1 MAVILA
7 FGSAA
12 VFALGT
18 VLQQR
23 VVMDAPEAKEA
34 SAGILFRLVQHP
46 VWLGGIAAYGIA
58 FGMQAAALGDG
69 RLVVV
74 QPILATTIVFA
85 LPLGVWLSAQ
95 KITRRDVIAAFVVTA
110 GLALFLLLADPSGG
124 REDAPI
130 GQWLV
135 AGAVLIGIATA
146 LVVAGLGRA
155 GALRAA
161 LLGTASGLLFGLVSA
176 LTKGAVEVF
185 QDDGAEVLLN
195 WHLYALISVGFAGM
209 TITQLSLQ
217 TGILP
222 PAVATSSIF
231 NPAASVVLGL
241 TLFEEQVHHST
252 GGQDRGGDR
261 PARDVRRDRRF
272 GPGAPGI
279 DGLVPEDRKQLA
291 QDAYQAFAAGDREFY
306 EQHLADD
313 YTFSAPPDP
322 LLDRD
327 GFFERCWPGAGMGQ
341 SFDFVRMVESG
352 EEVIVT
358 YESRRPDG
366 SGGRNTEVMTIG
378 DDGKIHRTEVYFG
391 WET

>member
-34 SAGILFRLVQHP
+34 SAGILFRLIQHP
-46 VWLGGIAAYGIA
+46 VWLAGIAAYGIA
-58 FGMQAAALGDG
+58 FGLQAAALGDG

-95 KITRRDVIAAFVVTA
+95 RITRRDVIAAIVVTA

-124 REDAPI
+124 RQDAPVGEWI
-130 GQWLV
+130 A
-135 AGAVLIGIATA
+135 AGAVVIGIATA
-146 LVVAGLGRA
+146 LLVAGLTRA

-176 LTKGAVEVF
+176 LTKGAVEVL
-185 QDDGAEVLLN
+185 QDDGADVLLN
-195 WHLYALISVGFAGM
+195 WHLYALLVIGFAGL
-209 TITQLSLQ
+209 TVTQLSLQ

-222 PAVATSSIF
+222 PTVATSSIF

-241 TLFEEQVHHST
+241 TLFDEQVHHST
-252 GGQDRGGDR
+252 GGRI
-261 PARDVRRDRRF
+261 
-272 GPGAPGI
+272 GAALALLAMFAGI
-279 DGLVPEDRKQLA
+279 AVLA
-291 QDAYQAFAAGDREFY
+291 LAKRE
-306 EQHLADD
+306 
-313 YTFSAPPDP
+313 
-322 LLDRD
+322 
-327 GFFERCWPGAGMGQ
+327 
-341 SFDFVRMVESG
+341 
-352 EEVIVT
+352 
-358 YESRRPDG
+358 
-366 SGGRNTEVMTIG
+366 
-378 DDGKIHRTEVYFG
+378 
-391 WET
+391 

>member
-7 FGSAA
+7 FASAA

-23 VVMDAPEAKEA
+23 VVMNAPEAKEA
-34 SAGILFRLVQHP
+34 SAGILFRLIEHP
-46 VWLGGIAAYGIA
+46 VWLAGIAAYGIA
-58 FGMQAAALGDG
+58 FSLQAAALGGG
-69 RLVVV
+69 RLAVV

-95 KITRRDVIAAFVVTA
+95 RITVRDVIAAFVVTV
-110 GLALFLLLADPSGG
+110 GLALFLLIADPSGG

-130 GQWLV
+130 GEWIV
-135 AGAVLIGIATA
+135 AGAVVIGIAAA
-146 LVVAGLGRA
+146 LLVAGLGRA

-176 LTKGAVEVF
+176 LTKGAVEVL
-185 QDDGAEVLLN
+185 QDDGLGVLAN
-195 WHLYALISVGFAGM
+195 WHLYALIAVGFAGM

-252 GGQDRGGDR
+252 GGRIGAALALVAMFGGI
-261 PARDVRRDRRF
+261 A
-272 GPGAPGI
+272 A
-279 DGLVPEDRKQLA
+279 LA
-291 QDAYQAFAAGDREFY
+291 LGKRE
-306 EQHLADD
+306 
-313 YTFSAPPDP
+313 
-322 LLDRD
+322 
-327 GFFERCWPGAGMGQ
+327 
-341 SFDFVRMVESG
+341 
-352 EEVIVT
+352 
-358 YESRRPDG
+358 
-366 SGGRNTEVMTIG
+366 
-378 DDGKIHRTEVYFG
+378 
-391 WET
+391 

>member
-7 FGSAA
+7 IGSAA
-12 VFALGT
+12 MFALGT

-23 VVMDAPEAKEA
+23 VVMDAPEAREA

-46 VWLGGIAAYGIA
+46 VWLAGIAAYGIA
-58 FGMQAAALGDG
+58 FGLQAGALGDG

-95 KITRRDVIAAFVVTA
+95 KITWRDVGAAIVVTVA
-110 GLALFLLLADPSGG
+110 LALFLVLADPSGG
-124 REDAPI
+124 RNDAPV
-130 GQWLV
+130 GEWLA
-135 AGAVLIGIATA
+135 AGAV
-146 LVVAGLGRA
+146 VVGLAAGLSTAGLTRS

-176 LTKGAVEVF
+176 LTKGAVEVL
-185 QDDGAEVLLN
+185 QDDGAGVLAN
-195 WHLYALISVGFAGM
+195 WHLYALIVVGFAGM

-252 GGQDRGGDR
+252 AGRIGAVLALLVMFGGIAVLALGKR
-261 PARDVRRDRRF
+261 P
-272 GPGAPGI
+272 
-279 DGLVPEDRKQLA
+279 
-291 QDAYQAFAAGDREFY
+291 
-306 EQHLADD
+306 
-313 YTFSAPPDP
+313 
-322 LLDRD
+322 
-327 GFFERCWPGAGMGQ
+327 
-341 SFDFVRMVESG
+341 
-352 EEVIVT
+352 
-358 YESRRPDG
+358 
-366 SGGRNTEVMTIG
+366 
-378 DDGKIHRTEVYFG
+378 
-391 WET
+391 

>member
-1 MAVILA
+1 MAVVLA

-23 VVMDAPEAKEA
+23 VVMNAPEADQA
-34 SAGILFRLVQHP
+34 SAGILFRLIEHP
-46 VWLGGIAAYGIA
+46 VWLAGIAAYGVA
-58 FGMQAAALGDG
+58 FGLQAAALGDG

-95 KITRRDVIAAFVVTA
+95 RITRRDVVAATVVTA

-124 REDAPI
+124 REDAPAGEWI
-130 GQWLV
+130 V
-135 AGAVLIGIATA
+135 AGAVLIGIATG
-146 LVVAGLGRA
+146 LVAAGVSRA

-176 LTKGAVEVF
+176 LTKGAVEVL
-185 QDDGAEVLLN
+185 QDDGIGVLAN
-195 WHLYALISVGFAGM
+195 WHLYALIVVGFAGM

-252 GGQDRGGDR
+252 GGRIGAALALVAMFGGI
-261 PARDVRRDRRF
+261 AV
-272 GPGAPGI
+272 
-279 DGLVPEDRKQLA
+279 LA
-291 QDAYQAFAAGDREFY
+291 LGKRE
-306 EQHLADD
+306 
-313 YTFSAPPDP
+313 
-322 LLDRD
+322 
-327 GFFERCWPGAGMGQ
+327 
-341 SFDFVRMVESG
+341 
-352 EEVIVT
+352 
-358 YESRRPDG
+358 
-366 SGGRNTEVMTIG
+366 
-378 DDGKIHRTEVYFG
+378 
-391 WET
+391 

>member
-1 MAVILA
+1 VILA

-12 VFALGT
+12 VFALGI

-69 RLVVV
+69 RLAVV

-95 KITRRDVIAAFVVTA
+95 RISRRDIAAAFVVTA

-124 REDAPI
+124 RDDAPLGGWI
-130 GQWLV
+130 V
-135 AGAVLIGIATA
+135 AGAILIGIATA
-146 LVVAGLGRA
+146 LLLAGLGRT

-161 LLGTASGLLFGLVSA
+161 LLGTAAGLLFGLVSA
-176 LTKGAVEVF
+176 LTKGAVEVL

-195 WHLYALISVGFAGM
+195 WHLYTLIVVGFAGM

-241 TLFEEQVHHST
+241 TLFDELVHHST
-252 GGQDRGGDR
+252 GGRI
-261 PARDVRRDRRF
+261 
-272 GPGAPGI
+272 GAVLALLAMFAGI
-279 DGLVPEDRKQLA
+279 AVLA
-291 QDAYQAFAAGDREFY
+291 LGKRE
-306 EQHLADD
+306 
-313 YTFSAPPDP
+313 
-322 LLDRD
+322 
-327 GFFERCWPGAGMGQ
+327 
-341 SFDFVRMVESG
+341 
-352 EEVIVT
+352 
-358 YESRRPDG
+358 
-366 SGGRNTEVMTIG
+366 
-378 DDGKIHRTEVYFG
+378 
-391 WET
+391 

>member
-23 VVMDAPEAKEA
+23 VVMHAPEAKEA
-34 SAGILFRLVQHP
+34 SAAILFRLVQHP
-46 VWLGGIAAYGIA
+46 VWLAGIGAYGVA
-58 FGMQAAALGDG
+58 FGLQAAALGDG

-95 KITRRDVIAAFVVTA
+95 RITRRDVIAAFVVTA

-124 REDAPI
+124 KEDAPV
-130 GQWLV
+130 GQWIV
-135 AGAVLIGIATA
+135 AGAVVIGIA
-146 LVVAGLGRA
+146 AGLAAAGLARV

-176 LTKGAVEVF
+176 LTKGAVEVL
-185 QDDGAEVLLN
+185 QDDGVAVLAN
-195 WHLYALISVGFAGM
+195 WHLYALIVIGFAGM

-241 TLFEEQVHHST
+241 TLFDEQVHHST
-252 GGQDRGGDR
+252 GGRIGAAIALLAMFGGI
-261 PARDVRRDRRF
+261 
-272 GPGAPGI
+272 GA
-279 DGLVPEDRKQLA
+279 LA
-291 QDAYQAFAAGDREFY
+291 LAKRE
-306 EQHLADD
+306 
-313 YTFSAPPDP
+313 
-322 LLDRD
+322 
-327 GFFERCWPGAGMGQ
+327 
-341 SFDFVRMVESG
+341 
-352 EEVIVT
+352 
-358 YESRRPDG
+358 
-366 SGGRNTEVMTIG
+366 
-378 DDGKIHRTEVYFG
+378 
-391 WET
+391 

>member
-7 FGSAA
+7 FASAA

-23 VVMDAPEAKEA
+23 VVMNAPEAKEA
-34 SAGILFRLVQHP
+34 SAGILFRLIEHP
-46 VWLGGIAAYGIA
+46 VWLAGIAAYGIA
-58 FGMQAAALGDG
+58 FGLQAAALGGG
-69 RLVVV
+69 RLAVV

-95 KITRRDVIAAFVVTA
+95 RITGRDVIAAIVVTV
-110 GLALFLLLADPSGG
+110 GLALFLLIADPSGG

-130 GQWLV
+130 GEWIV
-135 AGAVLIGIATA
+135 AGAVVIGIAAA
-146 LVVAGLGRA
+146 LLAAGLGRA

-176 LTKGAVEVF
+176 LTKGAVEVL
-185 QDDGAEVLLN
+185 QDDGLGVLGN
-195 WHLYALISVGFAGM
+195 WHLYALIVVGFAGM

-252 GGQDRGGDR
+252 GGRIGAALALVAMFGGI
-261 PARDVRRDRRF
+261 A
-272 GPGAPGI
+272 A
-279 DGLVPEDRKQLA
+279 LA
-291 QDAYQAFAAGDREFY
+291 LGKRE
-306 EQHLADD
+306 
-313 YTFSAPPDP
+313 
-322 LLDRD
+322 
-327 GFFERCWPGAGMGQ
+327 
-341 SFDFVRMVESG
+341 
-352 EEVIVT
+352 
-358 YESRRPDG
+358 
-366 SGGRNTEVMTIG
+366 
-378 DDGKIHRTEVYFG
+378 
-391 WET
+391 

>member
-12 VFALGT
+12 MFALGT

-34 SAGILFRLVQHP
+34 SAGILFQLVRHP
-46 VWLGGIAAYGIA
+46 VWLAGIGAYGIA
-58 FGMQAAALGDG
+58 FGLQAAALGDG

-95 KITRRDVIAAFVVTA
+95 RITRRDVIAAFVVTA

-124 REDAPI
+124 KEDAPI
-130 GQWLV
+130 GQWVV
-135 AGAVLIGIATA
+135 AGAVLIGIA
-146 LVVAGLGRA
+146 AGLAAAGLARV

-176 LTKGAVEVF
+176 LTKGAVEVL
-185 QDDGAEVLLN
+185 QDDGVAVLAN
-195 WHLYALISVGFAGM
+195 WHLYALIVIGFAGM

-241 TLFEEQVHHST
+241 TLFDEQVHHST
-252 GGQDRGGDR
+252 PGRIGAAIALLAMFGGI
-261 PARDVRRDRRF
+261 
-272 GPGAPGI
+272 GA
-279 DGLVPEDRKQLA
+279 LA
-291 QDAYQAFAAGDREFY
+291 LAKRE
-306 EQHLADD
+306 
-313 YTFSAPPDP
+313 
-322 LLDRD
+322 
-327 GFFERCWPGAGMGQ
+327 
-341 SFDFVRMVESG
+341 
-352 EEVIVT
+352 
-358 YESRRPDG
+358 
-366 SGGRNTEVMTIG
+366 
-378 DDGKIHRTEVYFG
+378 
-391 WET
+391 

>member
-23 VVMDAPEAKEA
+23 VVMDVPEAKEA
-34 SAGILFRLVQHP
+34 SAGLLFRLIQHP

-95 KITRRDVIAAFVVTA
+95 RVTRRDVIAAFVVTA
-110 GLALFLLLADPSGG
+110 GLALFLVLADPSGG
-124 REDAPI
+124 REDAPV
-130 GQWLV
+130 GEWVV
-135 AGAVLIGIATA
+135 AGAVVIGISAGLT
-146 LVVAGLGRA
+146 VAGLARA

-161 LLGTASGLLFGLVSA
+161 FLGTASGLLFGLVSA
-176 LTKGAVEVF
+176 LTKGAVEVL
-185 QDDGAEVLLN
+185 QDDGVGVLAN
-195 WHLYALISVGFAGM
+195 WHVYALIVVGFAGM
-209 TITQLSLQ
+209 TITQLSLG

-231 NPAASVVLGL
+231 NPAVSVVLGL

-252 GGQDRGGDR
+252 AGRI
-261 PARDVRRDRRF
+261 
-272 GPGAPGI
+272 GAVLALLAMFAGI
-279 DGLVPEDRKQLA
+279 AALA
-291 QDAYQAFAAGDREFY
+291 LSKRE
-306 EQHLADD
+306 
-313 YTFSAPPDP
+313 
-322 LLDRD
+322 
-327 GFFERCWPGAGMGQ
+327 
-341 SFDFVRMVESG
+341 
-352 EEVIVT
+352 
-358 YESRRPDG
+358 
-366 SGGRNTEVMTIG
+366 
-378 DDGKIHRTEVYFG
+378 
-391 WET
+391 

>member
-12 VFALGT
+12 VFALGI

-69 RLVVV
+69 RLAVV

-95 KITRRDVIAAFVVTA
+95 RITRRDVVAAIVVTA

-124 REDAPI
+124 RDDAPLGGWI
-130 GQWLV
+130 V
-135 AGAVLIGIATA
+135 AGAILIGIATA
-146 LVVAGLGRA
+146 LLLAGLGRT

-161 LLGTASGLLFGLVSA
+161 LLGTAAGLLFGLVSA
-176 LTKGAVEVF
+176 LTKGAVEVL

-195 WHLYALISVGFAGM
+195 WHLYTLIVVGFAGM

-231 NPAASVVLGL
+231 NPAAGVVLGL
-241 TLFEEQVHHST
+241 TLFDELVHHST
-252 GGQDRGGDR
+252 GGRI
-261 PARDVRRDRRF
+261 
-272 GPGAPGI
+272 GAVLALLAMFAGI
-279 DGLVPEDRKQLA
+279 AVLA
-291 QDAYQAFAAGDREFY
+291 LGKRE
-306 EQHLADD
+306 
-313 YTFSAPPDP
+313 
-322 LLDRD
+322 
-327 GFFERCWPGAGMGQ
+327 
-341 SFDFVRMVESG
+341 
-352 EEVIVT
+352 
-358 YESRRPDG
+358 
-366 SGGRNTEVMTIG
+366 
-378 DDGKIHRTEVYFG
+378 
-391 WET
+391 